1 MYFTSSPEVQP
12 EKQIN
17 MRQFLIFTQKEFY
30 HIFRDRW
37 TMMIL
42 LILPVVMLILFGY
55 AITTEIRNS
64 HFVVFDPSRDAATQG
79 IVNKLETSEYFI
91 FDGYVHTP
99 QEAEEIF
106 MRGKIGMFIIFSEN
120 FYSNMLHTGNAQI
133 RIVTDGSDPNTAH
146 TLTLYAQNLMTS
158 YQQEIFKTESVP
170 FQIDQQIRLLYNP
183 TMKGLYNTVPGV
195 MGMLIMLVCAMMT
208 SVSIVREKEKGNME
222 ILLVSPMKPLSII
235 LAKVIPFFM
244 ISLMNFTTIILIA
257 TLIMGV
263 PVNGSWLL
271 LIAVSLLFIFVSL
284 AIGILIST
292 LVSKQMVALL
302 ASAMGLLLPA
312 VLLSGLIFPVSSM
325 PIALQW
331 IAQILPVKW
340 YIEAM
345 RSIMIMGVG
354 FSEVSMQFAV
364 LSVMAVLILTLSLR
378 NFKIRL
384 D

>member
-91 FDGYVHTP
+91 FDGYVHSP

-106 MRGKIGMFIIFSEN
+106 MRGEIGMFIIFSGN

-284 AIGILIST
+284 AIGILISA
-292 LVSKQMVALL
+292 LVSKQMIALL

>member
-1 MYFTSSPEVQP
+1 
-12 EKQIN
+12 

-37 TMMIL
+37 TMIIL
-42 LILPVVMLILFGY
+42 IILPVVMLILFGY

-79 IVNKLETSEYFI
+79 IVNKLETSEYFV

-99 QEAEEIF
+99 AEAEEIF
-106 MRGKIGMFIIFSEN
+106 MRGEIGMFIIFSEN
-120 FYSNMLHTGNAQI
+120 FYNNMLHTGNAQI

-146 TLTLYAQNLMTS
+146 TLTLYAQNLMAS
-158 YQQEIFKTESVP
+158 YQQDIFKSMEIP
-170 FQIDQQIRLLYNP
+170 YQIEPQIRLLYNP

-222 ILLVSPMKPLSII
+222 ILLVSPMKPISII
-235 LAKVIPFFM
+235 LAKVVPFFM
-244 ISLMNFTTIILIA
+244 ISLMNFTTIIVIA
-257 TLIMGV
+257 TTLMGV
-263 PVNGSWLL
+263 PVNGSWFL

-292 LVSKQMVALL
+292 LVSKQMIALL
-302 ASAMGLLLPA
+302 ASAMGLMLPA
-312 VLLSGLIFPVSSM
+312 VLLSGLVFPVSSM

-331 IAQILPVKW
+331 VAQVLPVKW

-354 FSEVSMQFAV
+354 FSSVSLQFFM
-364 LSVMAVLILTLSLR
+364 LSGMAVLLLVLSLR

>member
-1 MYFTSSPEVQP
+1 
-12 EKQIN
+12 

-146 TLTLYAQNLMTS
+146 TLTLYAQSLMAT

>member
-1 MYFTSSPEVQP
+1 M
-12 EKQIN
+12 
-17 MRQFLIFTQKEFY
+17 
-30 HIFRDRW
+30 
-37 TMMIL
+37 
-42 LILPVVMLILFGY
+42 
-55 AITTEIRNS
+55 
-64 HFVVFDPSRDAATQG
+64 AT
-79 IVNKLETSEYFI
+79 
-91 FDGYVHTP
+91 
-99 QEAEEIF
+99 
-106 MRGKIGMFIIFSEN
+106 
-120 FYSNMLHTGNAQI
+120 
-133 RIVTDGSDPNTAH
+133 
-146 TLTLYAQNLMTS
+146 

>member
-1 MYFTSSPEVQP
+1 MYFISSPEVQP

-91 FDGYVHTP
+91 FDGYVQSP

-106 MRGKIGMFIIFSEN
+106 MRGEIGMFIIFSEN

-146 TLTLYAQNLMTS
+146 TLTLYAQNLMAS
-158 YQQEIFKTESVP
+158 YQQDFFKTEVVP
-170 FQIDQQIRLLYNP
+170 FQIEQQIRLLYNP

-263 PVNGSWLL
+263 PVNGSWFL
-271 LIAVSLLFIFVSL
+271 LITVSLLFIFVSL

-292 LVSKQMVALL
+292 LVSKQMIALL

-325 PIALQW
+325 PVVLQW

-354 FSEVSMQFAV
+354 FSAVSMQFAV
-364 LSVMAVLILTLSLR
+364 LAAMALIILTLSLR

>member
-1 MYFTSSPEVQP
+1 
-12 EKQIN
+12 
-17 MRQFLIFTQKEFY
+17 
-30 HIFRDRW
+30 
-37 TMMIL
+37 
-42 LILPVVMLILFGY
+42 
-55 AITTEIRNS
+55 
-64 HFVVFDPSRDAATQG
+64 
-79 IVNKLETSEYFI
+79 
-91 FDGYVHTP
+91 
-99 QEAEEIF
+99 
-106 MRGKIGMFIIFSEN
+106 
-120 FYSNMLHTGNAQI
+120 MLHTGNAQI

-146 TLTLYAQNLMTS
+146 TLTLYAQSLMAT

-331 IAQILPVKW
+331 IAQILPVKSAFPSRIS
-340 YIEAM
+340 YSPGT
-345 RSIMIMGVG
+345 RS
-354 FSEVSMQFAV
+354 
-364 LSVMAVLILTLSLR
+364 
-378 NFKIRL
+378 N
-384 D
+384 

>member
-79 IVNKLETSEYFI
+79 IVNKLETSEYFV

-99 QEAEEIF
+99 AEAEEIF
-106 MRGKIGMFIIFSEN
+106 MRGEIGMFIIFSEN
-120 FYSNMLHTGNAQI
+120 FYNNMLHTGNAQI

-146 TLTLYAQNLMTS
+146 TLTLYAQNLMAS
-158 YQQEIFKTESVP
+158 YQQDIFKSMEIP
-170 FQIDQQIRLLYNP
+170 YQIEPQIRLLYNP

-222 ILLVSPMKPLSII
+222 ILLVSPMKPISII
-235 LAKVIPFFM
+235 LAKVVPFFM
-244 ISLMNFTTIILIA
+244 ISLMNFTTIIVIA
-257 TLIMGV
+257 TTLMGV
-263 PVNGSWLL
+263 PVNGSWFL

-292 LVSKQMVALL
+292 LVSKQMIALL
-302 ASAMGLLLPA
+302 ASAMGLMLPA
-312 VLLSGLIFPVSSM
+312 VLLSGLVFPVSSM

-331 IAQILPVKW
+331 VAQVLPVKW

-354 FSEVSMQFAV
+354 FSSVSLQFFI
-364 LSVMAVLILTLSLR
+364 LSGMAVLLLVLSLR